1 MKKNRIKELWRQ
13 NRPAV
18 MGWCSSGNP
27 YVAEVMA
34 HAGFDA
40 VTLDWQHG
48 IGVTQASIISCIQAI
63 GNTDAMPMVR
73 VPRNDPDY
81 ISFVL
86 DAGAYGVIVPMVNT
100 PEEAAAAGLACRYA
114 PTGNRSIGSSRASLA
129 AGQADYV
136 NNANDEMLCL
146 VMIETMEALDNVEAI
161 AASPGVDGLY
171 VGPSDLSL
179 DMGVSISDWHN
190 NEQHLAACRR
200 IIDAARK
207 AGVAPC
213 HHGSG
218 AEISADM
225 IEMGFM
231 LCHVVGDVRTIA
243 AASSETLN
251 AFTDSMNKRGLPY
264 R

>member
-13 NRPAV
+13 GHPAV

-27 YVAEVMA
+27 YIAEVMA

-63 GNTDAMPMVR
+63 GNTDVIPMVR
-73 VPRNDPDY
+73 VPKNDPDY

-100 PEEAAAAGLACRYA
+100 PEEAAAAGLSCRYA
-114 PTGNRSIGSSRASLA
+114 PTGNRSIGSSRAALA
-129 AGQADYV
+129 TGMDDYV
-136 NNANDEMLCL
+136 KNANDEMLCL
-146 VMIETMEALDNVEAI
+146 VMIETTQALDNVEAI
-161 AASPGVDGLY
+161 ASAPGVDGLY

-179 DMGVSISDWHN
+179 DMGVSISGWAND
-190 NEQHLAACRR
+190 ERHLAACRR
-200 IIDAARK
+200 IVEAARK

-213 HHGSG
+213 HHGSTPDV
-218 AEISADM
+218 SADM
-225 IEMGFM
+225 MKMGFM

-243 AASSETLN
+243 AAATASLN
-251 AFTDSMNKRGLPY
+251 SFTDAMNERNIPF